1 MDKNRLDIRA
11 AEVAESLKG
20 FLRDLVGTVVET
32 QAEHTNRLTESM
44 RALGE
49 ALDARESQRESRV
62 ASDVS
67 AKLTAL
73 RDDVRRLLQERDGA
87 TEQSVAA
94 VVSQIQATFRAEMV
108 TARHEIAEE
117 VATANRSTFDVL
129 MAEIKGVRR

>member
-1 MDKNRLDIRA
+1 M
-11 AEVAESLKG
+11 S
-20 FLRDLVGTVVET
+20 ET